1 MHRRKWICP
10 HGCAK
15 DLPSKTAMVQHLMIE
30 HSNIVNERQ
39 VSTYADMCERQI
51 DDTEAETCPICL
63 ENMSLSELYG
73 HLATHM
79 EEIAL
84 FVLPITSDDDG
95 GEYEDPQ
102 LHPDG
107 RRGPNA
113 TTEIQPTLA
122 SGHLQPIYVQS
133 DHYRKLHDSY
143 EHTAIDYVN
152 RARRRSEE
160 RVIQQTDDSPLP
172 RASAVYNDYKL
183 SSFNSILPQDPVSF
197 LAAEI
202 GIADVAFRVLKYLKD
217 VKKATNTTDADISAF
232 IDEVSN
238 LTTLYGELEKKF
250 LDSVRRKVLAD
261 DEKMLWS
268 RAGRTLETGQDLV
281 RRLED
286 SVKDIYGDSR
296 TIAGKWNGSRVQAR
310 KRSKN
315 SALSELRGQIG
326 IYHGVL
332 QMWLLCISMY
342 VILV

>member
-1 MHRRKWICP
+1 
-10 HGCAK
+10 
-15 DLPSKTAMVQHLMIE
+15 
-30 HSNIVNERQ
+30 
-39 VSTYADMCERQI
+39 
-51 DDTEAETCPICL
+51 
-63 ENMSLSELYG
+63 
-73 HLATHM
+73 M

-261 DEKMLWS
+261 DEKVLWS